1 MMTAPSN
8 GQIYEVVNQA
18 RLESKADNLRLDAK
32 LDILRNDV
40 DKLKTSNA
48 TLSIKVVALLSVI
61 SLFSSAIVYALA
73 ATYVGRL

>member
-1 MMTAPSN
+1 MTAPSN